1 MNPFTGESE
10 KNEIM
15 EVEGMTGFVADLRS
29 ASKAMCS
36 LKPTNDKERSAL
48 FKAANNPDKRLSEM
62 INMTINV
69 RDVYVE
75 EVTCKNQYGDTQVC
89 PRIVFIDDK
98 LVGYQCVSLGI
109 FGALKKLFQIYGTPT
124 WKTPLK
130 LMIKQINKGD
140 KSLLTFDVVN

>member
-1 MNPFTGESE
+1 MNPFTGEVE

-15 EVEGMTGFVADLRS
+15 EVEGLSGFVTELKS
-29 ASKAMCS
+29 VSKAMCS
-36 LKPTNDKERSAL
+36 LNPKTDKEKAAL

-75 EVTCKNQYGDTQVC
+75 EVICKNQYGDTQVC

-98 LVGYQCVSLGI
+98 LIGYQCVSLGI
-109 FGALKKLFQIYGTPT
+109 FGALKKLFQIYGVPT

-140 KSLLTFDVVN
+140 KSLLTFDIVN